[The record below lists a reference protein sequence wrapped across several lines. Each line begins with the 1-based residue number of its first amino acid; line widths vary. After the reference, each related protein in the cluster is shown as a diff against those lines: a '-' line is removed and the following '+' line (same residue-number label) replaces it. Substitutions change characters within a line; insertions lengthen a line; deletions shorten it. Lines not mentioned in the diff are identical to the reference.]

1 MAMADKA
8 RRTREADELMSIYLQ
23 LDPER
28 AARLLAQARDMIAA
42 NQAGLL
48 HLRDMGQVAKNR
60 R

>member
-1 MAMADKA
+1 MTDKA
-8 RRTREADELMSIYLQ
+8 RRTHEADELTSIYLQ

-42 NQAGLL
+42 KQGGVL
-48 HLRDMGQVAKNR
+48 HLRHMGQVGENR